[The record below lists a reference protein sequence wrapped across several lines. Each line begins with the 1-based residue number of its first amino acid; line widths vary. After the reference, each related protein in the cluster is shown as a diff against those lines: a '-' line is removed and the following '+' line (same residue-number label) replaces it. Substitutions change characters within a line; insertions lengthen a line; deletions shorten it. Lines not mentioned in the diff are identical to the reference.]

1 VTTFARTDTSILG
14 RWWWTV
20 DRWTLAAISL
30 LIAFGVLLIMAA
42 SPSVAER
49 IGLDPFHFVRRQ
61 FVFLPLVLA
70 LLFCVSMLSHRA
82 VRRVAIIV
90 FLATLALLAATL
102 GLGEEIKGAR
112 RWIGLFGYSIQPSE
126 FVKPAFTVVTAW
138 LLSLQRSDES
148 FPGKYI
154 AAGLLAIIL
163 VLLLQQPDIGMA
175 VMVSGVWFLQ
185 FVLAGISLWWLAPL
199 AGLMLAGLTLAY
211 FTFPHVTS
219 RIDRF
224 IDPASS
230 DNYQVMKAQEAFMN
244 GGLWGRG
251 PGEGTVKEALPDAH
265 ADFILAVAGEE
276 FGLLVCLVVVAL
288 YAFVVLRGLARLL
301 NEDNPFTLLAVA
313 GLLAQF
319 GGQALINMA
328 STLHLMPT
336 KGTTLPFLSYGGSS
350 MVAIAFTLGMV
361 LALTRRR
368 VSPGD
373 LP

>member
-1 VTTFARTDTSILG
+1 MTSFARTDTSLLG

-30 LIAFGVLLIMAA
+30 LIAFGILLVMAA

-61 FVFLPLVLA
+61 FVFLPLVLT
-70 LLFCVSMLSHRA
+70 LILSVSMLSPRA
-82 VRRVAIIV
+82 VRRTAIIV
-90 FLATLALLAATL
+90 FLATLVLLAATL
-102 GLGEEIKGAR
+102 GLGEEIKGAQ
-112 RWIGLFGYSIQPSE
+112 RWIGLFGYSFQPSE
-126 FVKPAFTVVTAW
+126 FIKPAFAVVTAW

-148 FPGKYI
+148 FPGKAI
-154 AAGLLAIIL
+154 ATALLVVVLA
-163 VLLLQQPDIGMA
+163 LLLLQPDIGMA
-175 VMVSGVWFLQ
+175 VMVTGVWFLQ
-185 FVLAGISLWWLAPL
+185 FILAGLSLWWIAPL
-199 AGLMLAGLTLAY
+199 AGLMVAGLVLSY
-211 FTFPHVTS
+211 FTFPHVAD

-230 DNYQVMKAQEAFMN
+230 DNYQVMKAQEAFLN

-265 ADFILAVAGEE
+265 ADFVLAVAGEE
-276 FGLLVCLVVVAL
+276 FGVLVCLVVVAL

-301 NEDNPFTLLAVA
+301 DEDNPFVLLAVA

-350 MVAIAFTLGMV
+350 MVAVAFTLGMV

-368 VSPGD
+368 VSPGG